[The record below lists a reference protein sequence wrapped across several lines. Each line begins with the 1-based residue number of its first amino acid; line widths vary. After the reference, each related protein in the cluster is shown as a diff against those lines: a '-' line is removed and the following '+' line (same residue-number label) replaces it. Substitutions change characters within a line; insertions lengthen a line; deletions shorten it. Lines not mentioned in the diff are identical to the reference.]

1 MVKIIRN
8 KKEILRA
15 ASFVLGKKVNNIN
28 ELSDEQLLFFTS
40 LPKTSLCKV
49 FCVQEV
55 ANGLSY
61 SQVANKYGISKTSVK
76 RFFDDIG

>member
-1 MVKIIRN
+1 MVKIITN
-8 KKEILRA
+8 EKEILKA
-15 ASFVLGKKVNNIN
+15 ATFVLGKDVNSID

-40 LPKTSLCKV
+40 LSKTSLCKV

-76 RFFDDIG
+76 RFFDTE